1 MWEELKSKGIK
12 SYYQDDSVFIIHDDC
27 KNVLPLLPDKYI
39 DLCLTD
45 PPYPN
50 QSGGLSYEPNDP
62 TARSRTVGDLWLA
75 DLSWITEVW
84 RITAKGMLI
93 FSGIL
98 GIPLMAKALP
108 NEGYKGL
115 VTWHKRNAP
124 NSVRNVPQ
132 YDCEYVW
139 LYQKQSGLNWRK
151 ISCLLD
157 TPSLVAGYHAKE
169 RMVDITGMATHPCQK
184 PEEVINALLIIGGD
198 IILDPFLG
206 SGTTAFCAK
215 KLGRK
220 CIGIEIEEK
229 YCEIA
234 AKRCS
239 QSVMSLNTEPVL
251 VEEQE
256 EFHYDD
262 NLPPNP

>member
-62 TARSRTVGDLWLA
+62 TARSRTVGDIWSA
-75 DLSWITEVW
+75 DLSWITEAW
-84 RITAKGMLI
+84 RISGKGMLI

-98 GIPLMAKALP
+98 GIPLMAKSLP
-108 NEGYKGL
+108 NDGYKGL
-115 VTWHKRNAP
+115 VTWHKTNAP
-124 NSVRNVPQ
+124 NSVRNVPK

-139 LYQKQSGLNWRK
+139 LYQKSPGLNWRR

-157 TPSLVAGYHAKE
+157 VPTLVAGYHSKE
-169 RMVDITGMATHPCQK
+169 RIVDITGLAVHPCQK
-184 PEEVINALLIIGGD
+184 PNEVIISLLAVGGD
-198 IILDPFLG
+198 SILDPFLG
-206 SGTTAFCAK
+206 SGTTAYCAK

-239 QSVMSLNTEPVL
+239 QSVLNLEIPPVKI
-251 VEEQE
+251 EEQE
-256 EFHYDD
+256 EFIYNDD
-262 NLPPNP
+262 LPKNP